1 MISTMQTFAERVDAT
16 TIEDLVARASYKWAG
31 FPGTIGAWIAEMD
44 FGLAEPIAEALRAMD
59 ASGMY
64 GYPNQAMLSGLR
76 EATAGFLGSR
86 YGWSVEPG
94 NVALLSDVLH
104 GLGLVIDNY
113 LASDADLVV
122 LTPCYMP
129 FVTIPPA
136 FGRRLVQV
144 PMVQLADGWV
154 LDPDALAAALRPGS
168 LVVLANPFNPLG
180 KVWTRAELEQLCQI
194 VDAAGARVF
203 SDDIHAP
210 LTFAGQVHVP
220 YASINETAAAHTIT
234 AVSASKAWNLAGLK
248 CAQLVFSNPADLA
261 IWRRQASRRAAEAS
275 NPGIV
280 AGTAAYT
287 SGLGWLTD
295 AIAYLDVNRRLVA
308 DELPRAVPGAWV
320 SPLQGT
326 YLQFVDLRQ
335 SGIEGNPRQFFFER
349 ARVAMTDGDLCG
361 DAGRGFVRLNIATP
375 TPILRELIDRMGAAV
390 AG

>member
-76 EATAGFLGSR
+76 EATAGFLASR

-168 LVVLANPFNPLG
+168 LVVLSLS
-180 KVWTRAELEQLCQI
+180 L
-194 VDAAGARVF
+194 
-203 SDDIHAP
+203 IH
-210 LTFAGQVHVP
+210 
-220 YASINETAAAHTIT
+220 I
-234 AVSASKAWNLAGLK
+234 
-248 CAQLVFSNPADLA
+248 
-261 IWRRQASRRAAEAS
+261 
-275 NPGIV
+275 
-280 AGTAAYT
+280 
-287 SGLGWLTD
+287 
-295 AIAYLDVNRRLVA
+295 
-308 DELPRAVPGAWV
+308 
-320 SPLQGT
+320 
-326 YLQFVDLRQ
+326 
-335 SGIEGNPRQFFFER
+335 
-349 ARVAMTDGDLCG
+349 
-361 DAGRGFVRLNIATP
+361 
-375 TPILRELIDRMGAAV
+375 
-390 AG
+390 